1 LFGVKFIK
9 RIKNGFILG
18 HMIRCSI
25 INKKSEE
32 EVEVALK
39 EKPKSESACP

>member
-1 LFGVKFIK
+1 
-9 RIKNGFILG
+9 
-18 HMIRCSI
+18 MIRCSI